1 MPHMNPVS
9 DLLSR
14 IFRGALKLVLVLAAM
29 VFVLSFLLA
38 ALVAVLVMGVGL
50 LGIAAMQATALR
62 NNQSALER
70 TQATIQTYSIL
81 DAMRANRDAAL
92 AVRIAEAEADAAGKL
107 VEVLPGWAPVGSFAD
122 QIYAIR
128 PYSAHVP
135 RAVSALV
142 DYLRRSLSP
151 GFG

>member
-1 MPHMNPVS
+1 MNR
-9 DLLSR
+9 LML
-14 IFRGALKLVLVLAAM
+14 
-29 VFVLSFLLA
+29 
-38 ALVAVLVMGVGL
+38 
-50 LGIAAMQATALR
+50 T
-62 NNQSALER
+62 
-70 TQATIQTYSIL
+70 T
-81 DAMRANRDAAL
+81 AAL
-92 AVRIAEAEADAAGKL
+92 ALIGAAAHAEETLSVYHWFEYMPQELVDKFTAETGIKVTIDTYDSNEAMLASLKAGKL

-128 PYSAHVP
+128 PYLAHVP